1 MNDDGV
7 ADGDVLDSGADGV
20 HPAGILMAKRIGQFD
35 VAFVLPLTFNNM
47 KVGPA
52 KPGAADA
59 HDDIVRPSDLWVS
72 DFFDSR
78 SLAVSV

>member
-7 ADGDVLDSGADGV
+7 ADGDVLDSAADKRTT
-20 HPAGILMAKRIGQFD
+20 GILMAKRIGQFD
-35 VAFVLPLTFNNM
+35 MAFVLPLTFNNM

-52 KPGAADA
+52 EPGAADA
-59 HDDIVRPSDLWVS
+59 HDNIVRPSGLWVS

-78 SLAVSV
+78 LLAVSV